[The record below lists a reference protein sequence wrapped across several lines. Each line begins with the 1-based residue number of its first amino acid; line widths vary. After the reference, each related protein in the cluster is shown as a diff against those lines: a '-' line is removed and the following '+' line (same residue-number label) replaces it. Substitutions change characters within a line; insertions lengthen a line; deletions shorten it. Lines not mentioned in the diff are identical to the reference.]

1 MSHRLWL
8 LSALI
13 VAPVAVSGCGKKDAA
28 PDPAT
33 QALRIGEVHLGRT
46 IDADKRITAETD
58 KFKPAETVY
67 LSVVTNGTA
76 PAATVAV
83 RWTYEDGQVVDTGSQ
98 TIAPTGAAVT
108 EFHVSKPS
116 GWPKGKYHVAVSL
129 DGAQTQTKDFTVS
142 D

>member
-1 MSHRLWL
+1 MSQRLWL

-13 VAPVAVSGCGKKDAA
+13 IAPVAISGCGKKDAT
-28 PDPAT
+28 PDSAT
-33 QALRIGEVHLGRT
+33 QALRISNVHLGRT
-46 IDADKRITAETD
+46 IDADKRITSETD

-76 PAATVAV
+76 PTATVAA
-83 RWTYEDGQVVDTGSQ
+83 RWTYEDGQVVETSSK
-98 TIAPTGAAVT
+98 TIAPNGAEVT

-116 GWPKGKYHVAVSL
+116 GWPKGKYRVAVSL
-129 DGAQTQTKDFTVS
+129 DGAQTETRDFTVS